1 MTQEFQITGTRS
13 LNEDIY
19 IKISP
24 MIFSYQHNLVFMR
37 EAQLIVNILRKY
49 LPVRTYSYLKDIMI
63 KE

>member
-13 LNEDIY
+13 LTEDIY

-37 EAQLIVNILRKY
+37 EAQLLANILRKY
-49 LPVRTYSYLKDIMI
+49 LPARTYNYLKDIMI

>member
-1 MTQEFQITGTRS
+1 MTQEFQIIGTRS

-19 IKISP
+19 IRISP
-24 MIFSYQHNLVFMR
+24 MFFSYQHNSVFMR
-37 EAQLIVNILRKY
+37 EAQLLANVLRKY